1 MKRARALLV
10 FYTFLF
16 AFCGTA
22 KAQQPTK
29 IFRLGYIATVGTDAG
44 NPNFTAF
51 RRGLHDLGYIEGKN
65 ILIEHRSVEGRA
77 DRIPSLVREMVQV
90 RVDVIVSAMSAAIEA
105 AKQATTTIPI
115 VMIAARDPVRARFV
129 ASLAHPG
136 GNITG
141 VTRVTEELAG
151 KRLELLTE
159 AFPQRTRIGVLQEMG
174 SVTSLAAFNDYE
186 TAAHAL
192 NLTVHTLSVRLPNL
206 DFERAFQEGAAE
218 RVNVLITI
226 TTPLFVRHARRITEL
241 AIKKRMP
248 SMFEGSE
255 YAEADGLMSYSGN
268 DAETFRRAATYVD
281 KILKGAK
288 PADLPIEQ
296 PKKFELVINLRTAKQ
311 IGLTIPPHVLARA
324 DRVIR

>member
-1 MKRARALLV
+1 MSQRWEPPPAIL
-10 FYTFLF
+10 TNF
-16 AFCGTA
+16 A
-22 KAQQPTK
+22 
-29 IFRLGYIATVGTDAG
+29 
-44 NPNFTAF
+44 AF
-51 RRGLHDLGYIEGKN
+51 QRGLHDLGYIEGKN

-77 DRIPSLVREMVQV
+77 DRISSLVREMVQV

-129 ASLAHPG
+129 ASLAHPS

-159 AFPQRTRIGVLQEMG
+159 AFPQRTRIGVLQEMS
-174 SVTSLAAFNDYE
+174 SVTSRAAFNDYE

-192 NLTVHTLSVRLPNL
+192 NLTVHMLSVRLHNL

-218 RVNVLITI
+218 RVNALITI

-281 KILKGAK
+281 KILKGVK

-296 PKKFELVINLRTAKQ
+296 PKKFELVINLGTAKQ
-311 IGLTIPPHVLARA
+311 IGLTIPPNVLARA